1 MKSLDRLLGRPVPL
15 GNPFVLSQVL
25 DPGFH
30 EERFQHASLFGSI
43 FKNAPRIGTVT
54 ATLLAELFDRRE
66 KRLTITRIDSVFDRH
81 QDGPAIVVELMES
94 NRRWP
99 MHRWRQIDFS
109 AGLQFP
115 RPCQRD
121 RSECASG
128 GGRDCLQKVFPK
140 WSIPWETSSW
150 GFSSD
155 WLHAVFQMPELARR
169 GAHNLPPIAGGVPLD
184 EATPAQLAFL
194 LAIAAKNQGARA
206 MTWDEQRKPQFELF
220 MPSRAHN

>member
-1 MKSLDRLLGRPVPL
+1 MGE
-15 GNPFVLSQVL
+15 
-25 DPGFH
+25 PGIQ
-30 EERFQHASLFGSI
+30 EERLEESPLLSSI
-43 FKNAPRIGTVT
+43 LEYAPLIRSIAVAFTPQLV
-54 ATLLAELFDRRE
+54 DRNE
-66 KRLTITRIDSVFDRH
+66 KRLAIARIDSVFDRH

-169 GAHNLPPIAGGVPLD
+169 GAHNLPPIAGG
-184 EATPAQLAFL
+184 
-194 LAIAAKNQGARA
+194 G
-206 MTWDEQRKPQFELF
+206 
-220 MPSRAHN
+220 

>member
-1 MKSLDRLLGRPVPL
+1 MRREEDRADGDGRAR
-15 GNPFVLSQVL
+15 NPGRTSRGIAPPQ
-25 DPGFH
+25 
-30 EERFQHASLFGSI
+30 QH
-43 FKNAPRIGTVT
+43 PRIRSIAVAFTPQLV
-54 ATLLAELFDRRE
+54 DRNE
-66 KRLTITRIDSVFDRH
+66 KRLAIARIDSVFHRH

-140 WSIPWETSSW
+140 WSIPWET
-150 GFSSD
+150 
-155 WLHAVFQMPELARR
+155 
-169 GAHNLPPIAGGVPLD
+169 
-184 EATPAQLAFL
+184 
-194 LAIAAKNQGARA
+194 
-206 MTWDEQRKPQFELF
+206 
-220 MPSRAHN
+220 